1 MSTNG
6 RTVNKVFNQDFVID
20 KRFKIV
26 KELGHGA
33 YGIVCSAK
41 YDDGSS
47 TEGSMV
53 AIKKITNIFSKN
65 ILCKR
70 ALRELK
76 LLQFFRGHNNITC
89 LYDLDIVY
97 NPATNDFNDIYL
109 YEELMECDMHQ
120 IIRSGQ
126 PLTDQH
132 YQLFI
137 YQVLCGLKYIHSAD
151 VLHRD
156 LKPGN
161 LLVNADCELKICDFG
176 LARGFSENIEQNLGF
191 MTEYV
196 ATRWYR
202 APEIML
208 SFSNYTKAIDIW
220 SVGCILGEL
229 LGGKPL
235 FKGKDYVDQ
244 LNQIIMILGTPPE
257 STLMKIGSTRALN
270 YVRSLPVMRKI
281 PFEEIFPKANPLA
294 LDLMER
300 MLAFNPYDR
309 ISVNEALNHPYLS
322 IWHDPQD
329 EPECKVKFDFKTF
342 ETVNDLESMKQL
354 IVDEVKNFR
363 DFVRKPV
370 QEQQKQQQKQQ
381 LLQQQRQE
389 EEELLKQRQQL
400 QNHQNLHGHQKQDQ
414 HQQRSFGADH
424 YENPRSRAFS
434 ANLNDQYG
442 TVLSSPIGGLSSAGV
457 LTNPDSLQLADQRLE
472 YDFMPKPQELEEFAM
487 LSKNQDP
494 EMFQLEEELCFGLDR
509 TGYNS

>member
-1 MSTNG
+1 
-6 RTVNKVFNQDFVID
+6 
-20 KRFKIV
+20 
-26 KELGHGA
+26 
-33 YGIVCSAK
+33 
-41 YDDGSS
+41 
-47 TEGSMV
+47 
-53 AIKKITNIFSKN
+53 
-65 ILCKR
+65 
-70 ALRELK
+70 
-76 LLQFFRGHNNITC
+76 
-89 LYDLDIVY
+89 
-97 NPATNDFNDIYL
+97 
-109 YEELMECDMHQ
+109 MECDMHQ

-270 YVRSLPVMRKI
+270 YVRSLPIMRKV

-322 IWHDPQD
+322 IWHDPHD

-354 IVDEVKNFR
+354 IVEEVKNFR
-363 DFVRKPV
+363 EFVRKPV
-370 QEQQKQQQKQQ
+370 QEQQKEQQKQQ
-381 LLQQQRQE
+381 LLQQKRQE
-389 EEELLKQRQQL
+389 EEELLKQQQLRQQ
-400 QNHQNLHGHQKQDQ
+400 NLQKQHSQLQQQAHDQ
-414 HQQRSFGADH
+414 LRSYGVDH
-424 YENPRSRAFS
+424 YEAPRSRAFS
-434 ANLNDQYG
+434 ANLADQYG

-457 LTNPDSLQLADQRLE
+457 LTNPDSLQFADQRLE
-472 YDFMPKPQELEEFAM
+472 YDSMPKPQELEEFAM
-487 LSKNQDP
+487 LSKSQDP

-509 TGYNS
+509 SSYNT